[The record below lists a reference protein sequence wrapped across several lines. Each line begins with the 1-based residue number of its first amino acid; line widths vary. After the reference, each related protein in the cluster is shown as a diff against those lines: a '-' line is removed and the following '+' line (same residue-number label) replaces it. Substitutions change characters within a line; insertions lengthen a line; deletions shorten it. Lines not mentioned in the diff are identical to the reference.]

1 MDDPTRRAI
10 AYIAARLAGQRD
22 SGSVYDH
29 DARKHFHFSGQVEP
43 GSVSIYDFSTRS
55 HIGGSPSSLYH
66 FGNRRHMTLTVS
78 GQTFQGFDFA
88 SGSHF
93 SGTISGSSLTVF
105 DHGSRRHH
113 HYSV

>member
-1 MDDPTRRAI
+1 MIRRDGPS
-10 AYIAARLAGQRD
+10 RTSLRV
-22 SGSVYDH
+22 SPVNETPGSVYDH

-55 HIGGSPSSLYH
+55 HIGGSPTSLYH

-93 SGTISGSSLTVF
+93 SGTISGSSVTVF
-105 DHGSRRHH
+105 DYGSRRHH